1 VAPALPCPAVPTPLN
16 IHNRTYRTEAF
27 AEDDGRLRVAGRLTD
42 IKPIGLGPEDGEPLV
57 VHDLSIELFIELP
70 SFEIV
75 DVTSEMHTHPYE
87 VCTAVLPDYRALIG
101 LSVARG
107 FTNEVRKLFGGPRGC
122 SHLTALLQA
131 MGPVAVQASWAVFTL
146 HEPLATLAAGAID
159 PVERERRLRMN
170 TNTCHVWREGGDHL
184 GAVLTGEGDA
194 RPGWMRERFESLGFP
209 VTLPAVRRTG
219 PADPAGGATA
229 G

>member
-1 VAPALPCPAVPTPLN
+1 MSTPLN

-70 SFEIV
+70 SFAIV
-75 DVTSEMHTHPYE
+75 DVTSEMHTHPYDL
-87 VCTAVLPDYRALIG
+87 CTAVLPDYRALIG

-131 MGPVAVQASWAVFTL
+131 MGPVAVQASWAAFSL

-184 GAVLTGEGDA
+184 DAVLNGTGDA

-209 VTLPAVRRTG
+209 VTLPAVRRSG
-219 PADPAGGATA
+219 PTDPDAAPAGD
-229 G
+229 